1 MLSHR
6 LQETPQII
14 SLVETDKRLSKFR
27 IDIIHDHL
35 DYVLREKITISD
47 LEINDERSLKFVD

>member
-6 LQETPQII
+6 LQKTPQII

-27 IDIIHDHL
+27 IDVIRDHL
-35 DYVLREKITISD
+35 DYVLREKITSSD
-47 LEINDERSLKFVD
+47 LEINDERSLKFID